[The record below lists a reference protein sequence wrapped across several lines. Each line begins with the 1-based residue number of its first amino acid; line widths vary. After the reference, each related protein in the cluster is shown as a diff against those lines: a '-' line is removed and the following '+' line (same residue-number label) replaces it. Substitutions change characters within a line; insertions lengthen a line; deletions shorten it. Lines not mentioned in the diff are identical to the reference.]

1 MKASQ
6 KILSLIL
13 CLIVLFTAGSLA
25 VEAAAVKVGVTA
37 KFVAETT
44 ADSVELRWRKVS
56 GATGY
61 RIYQRVGNKWKH
73 IKTVK
78 TNKYVLEDLTAS
90 ETYKFAVRAYKK
102 SGGKTYVADKYKS
115 VTAKTQ
121 KMGKTPTPKASKI
134 TKDSITLKWSEVAG
148 ATGYRVYQYK
158 GGKWVKIK
166 SVTTNSYTVKSLKN
180 ATTYKFRIK
189 PYAKP
194 ASGTVWGSTSKTLS
208 VKTTDPTKTKIT
220 YAAVTET
227 TVTLKWSKVSS
238 ATGYRLSVLQANGEW
253 KKVKSTSALEYTVKK
268 LKADTEYTYM
278 VRAYKKVDGKVT
290 WYPESDVK
298 KVRTAKA
305 PEVEEP
311 TTEPTTKPS
320 TSESTTKPTTT
331 KPTTTKPTTTKPTTT
346 KPTTTKPTTTKPTTT
361 KPTTTKPTTTK
372 PTTTKPTTTKP
383 TTTKPTTTK
392 PTTTKPTTTKPTTTK
407 PTTTINPDYEL
418 KPFRIE
424 KYKKIFESDTLYFR
438 IKSDNGNGGL
448 ADMEYAQKNGNIFVN
463 ATDEGI
469 NAKMYYE
476 KKTDKMF
483 AYFLLFYYEVPK
495 DEWDEMDI
503 TEPLDEMKIENMGSF
518 ITVTETTFNGKNVIC
533 EGYID
538 SKYGYIVKYYFDG
551 ATLVGLEKVY
561 KNQTRQ
567 VIYVDEVRTT
577 VDDKLLQRPTVG
589 YIDASTMM

>member
-238 ATGYRLSVLQANGEW
+238 ATGYRLSVMQANGEW
-253 KKVKSTSALEYTVKK
+253 KRVKSTSALEYTVKK

-361 KPTTTKPTTTK
+361 KPTTTKPTTT
-372 PTTTKPTTTKP
+372 
-383 TTTKPTTTK
+383 
-392 PTTTKPTTTKPTTTK
+392 
-407 PTTTINPDYEL
+407 INPDYEL

-448 ADMEYAQKNGNIFVN
+448 ADMEYAHKNGNIFVN

>member
-383 TTTKPTTTK
+383 TTT
-392 PTTTKPTTTKPTTTK
+392 
-407 PTTTINPDYEL
+407 INPDYEL

>member
-102 SGGKTYVADKYKS
+102 SGGKTYLADKYKS

-253 KKVKSTSALEYTVKK
+253 KRVKSTSALEYTVKK

-311 TTEPTTKPS
+311 TTEPTTNPS
-320 TSESTTKPTTT
+320 TSES
-331 KPTTTKPTTTKPTTT
+331 
-346 KPTTTKPTTTKPTTT
+346 
-361 KPTTTKPTTTK
+361 
-372 PTTTKPTTTKP
+372 TTKPTTTKP

-503 TEPLDEMKIENMGSF
+503 TEPLDEMKIENVGNF

-589 YIDASTMM
+589 YVDASTMM

>member
-383 TTTKPTTTK
+383 TTTKPTTT
-392 PTTTKPTTTKPTTTK
+392 
-407 PTTTINPDYEL
+407 INPDYEL

>member
-238 ATGYRLSVLQANGEW
+238 ATGYRLSVMQANGEW
-253 KKVKSTSALEYTVKK
+253 KRVKSTSALEYTVKK

-361 KPTTTKPTTTK
+361 KPTTT
-372 PTTTKPTTTKP
+372 
-383 TTTKPTTTK
+383 
-392 PTTTKPTTTKPTTTK
+392 
-407 PTTTINPDYEL
+407 INPDYEL

-448 ADMEYAQKNGNIFVN
+448 ADMEYAHKNGNIFVN

>member
-25 VEAAAVKVGVTA
+25 AEAAAVKVGVTA
-37 KFVAETT
+37 NFVAETT
-44 ADSVELRWRKVS
+44 SDSVELRWRKVS

-61 RIYQRVGNKWKH
+61 RIYLREGKKWKH

-78 TNKYVLEDLTAS
+78 KNKYVLEDLTAS
-90 ETYKFAVRAYKK
+90 ETYKFAVRAYKV
-102 SGGKTYVADKYKS
+102 SGGKTYLADKYKT
-115 VTAKTQ
+115 VTAKTA
-121 KMGKTPTPKASKI
+121 KMGKTPTPKASKV
-134 TKDSITLKWSEVAG
+134 TKNSITLKWSAVAG

-166 SVTTNSYTVKSLKN
+166 SVTTNSYTVKSLKS

-220 YAAVTET
+220 YAAVTDT

-238 ATGYRLSVLQANGEW
+238 ATGYRLSVLQKNGEW
-253 KKVKSTSALEYTVKK
+253 KRVKSTPALEYTVKK
-268 LKADTEYTYM
+268 LTPGTTYTYM

-298 KVRTAKA
+298 KVTTTKA
-305 PEVEEP
+305 PEEIPEEP
-311 TTEPTTKPS
+311 TTEPS

-361 KPTTTKPTTTK
+361 KPTTTKPI
-372 PTTTKPTTTKP
+372 TTKPTTTKP

-418 KPFRIE
+418 KAFRIE
-424 KYKKIFESDTLYFR
+424 KYKKIFESDTLYFK
-438 IKSDNGNGGL
+438 ISSDNGNGGL
-448 ADMEYAQKNGNIFVN
+448 ANMEYAQKNGNIYVN

-483 AYFLLFYYEVPK
+483 AYFLMFYYEVPK
-495 DEWDEMDI
+495 AEWKEMNI
-503 TEPLDEMKIENMGSF
+503 TEPLDEMKVQNMGNF
-518 ITVTETTFNGKNVIC
+518 VTVTETTFNGKNVIC

-561 KNQTRQ
+561 KNETKQ

-577 VDDKLLQRPTVG
+577 VDDKLLQRPTSG
-589 YIDASTMM
+589 YIDASSMM

>member
-13 CLIVLFTAGSLA
+13 CLIVMFTAGSLA

-331 KPTTTKPTTTKPTTT
+331 KPTTTE
-346 KPTTTKPTTTKPTTT
+346 PTTTKPTTT

-503 TEPLDEMKIENMGSF
+503 TEPLDEMKIENVGSF

-577 VDDKLLQRPTVG
+577 VDDKLLQRPTAG
-589 YIDASTMM
+589 YVDASTMM